1 MPVWG
6 RGATPGPAQFM
17 AKKRNL
23 KLVVEYDG
31 SAYHGWQIQKDKRSI
46 QGELQKAVESV
57 SGHKSPIVGAGR
69 TDAGVHAEG
78 QVANFHTTSPV
89 PARKWP
95 DALNA
100 RLPEE
105 IAVLSAEEVGL
116 DFHAQYA
123 ATSKVYRYRV
133 LNRGPRAALDRLRT
147 HLVRPVLNVE
157 AMQTAAAALVGT
169 HDFRAFG
176 SDMGKKEDT
185 TRTIFSFEVRRE
197 GEVVDFVVHGDGF
210 LYNQVRSMVGTLL
223 PVGLGLKPAG
233 WVTEALEGRDRSKA
247 GANVPAK
254 GLTLVEVRF
263 DGAPRRRPG
272 PPGNRP
278 APVGPGDGD
287 DEAPLS

>member
-1 MPVWG
+1 MG
-6 RGATPGPAQFM
+6 R
-17 AKKRNL
+17 KRNL

-31 SAYHGWQIQKDKRSI
+31 SAFHGWQIQKEKRSI
-46 QGELQKAVESV
+46 QGEIQKAVESV

-78 QVANFHTTSPV
+78 QVANFHTTSPI

-105 IAVLSAEEVGL
+105 IAVLLAEEVGL

-133 LNRGPRAALDRLRT
+133 LNRGPRGALDRLRT
-147 HLVRPVLNVE
+147 HLVRSPLNVE
-157 AMQTAAAALVGT
+157 FMQTAAAALVGK
-169 HDFRAFG
+169 HDFRSFG
-176 SDMGKKEDT
+176 SDMAKKEDT
-185 TRTIFSFEVRRE
+185 TRTIFSFELLRQE
-197 GEVVDFVVHGDGF
+197 DFVDFIVHGDGF

-223 PVGLGLKPAG
+223 SVGLGLKPAG
-233 WVTEALEGRDRSKA
+233 WVTEVLEALDRSKA

-263 DGAPRRRPG
+263 DGIPRRPPRPV
-272 PPGNRP
+272 PGSE
-278 APVGPGDGD
+278 